1 MKAERTRD
9 DITYKIPESE
19 EKEFDVSSLVT
30 EEPDI
35 ENTDIEDIKSADTA
49 APKNKLEHLS
59 EEIID
64 FEKDTR
70 ILLNDYYAELIDK
83 TEKNEETG
91 ELYDNI
97 EREIKSLKNT
107 ASNLS
112 RARKRVSIMADEL
125 STSFNDV
132 KKGRRLVIAPPANI
146 EIDYKEEKAKH
157 FAQGINFYKLF
168 LICFIGSFAGVI
180 VELLWC
186 LIRNGYVESRSGLV
200 YGPFNLLY
208 GAGAVALTLA
218 LYKYRNRNS
227 TISFF
232 GGMIVGSVL
241 EYVVSWGQETFLGSR
256 SWDYSQIP
264 FNLNGRI
271 CLLYSVFWGILGVL
285 WMKIIYPSMANIIL
299 QIPNKIGKIVTWILC
314 IFMIFNVAVT
324 IVTTYRWS
332 QRVGGNPAD
341 NVFEKFIDERFP
353 NERMEKI
360 FANMKFD

>member
-1 MKAERTRD
+1 MRVDNTKESL
-9 DITYKIPESE
+9 TYKIPGG
-19 EKEFDVSSLVT
+19 EKEEFDVSSLVT
-30 EEPDI
+30 EEHESDSITAHVSAPRNNM
-35 ENTDIEDIKSADTA
+35 EN
-49 APKNKLEHLS
+49 LS
-59 EEIID
+59 EELLEA
-64 FEKDTR
+64 EKNTR
-70 ILLNDYYAELIDK
+70 EVLSDYYSELVDRA
-83 TEKNEETG
+83 EKNEESG
-91 ELYDNI
+91 ELYDDI
-97 EREIKSLKNT
+97 EKEIKSLKN
-107 ASNLS
+107 AEYNL
-112 RARKRVSIMADEL
+112 RTARKRVSVMVDEL

-132 KKGRRLVIAPPANI
+132 KKGKRLISAPANI
-146 EIDYKEEKAKH
+146 MIDYKEEQRKH

-218 LYKYRNRNS
+218 LYKYRNRNA

-232 GGMIVGSVL
+232 GGMLVGSVL

-271 CLLYSVFWGILGVL
+271 CLLYSVFWGILGVV

-299 QIPNKIGKIVTWILC
+299 QIPNKIGKVITWVLC
-314 IFMIFNVAVT
+314 VFMIFNIAVT
-324 IVTTYRWS
+324 IVSTYRWS
-332 QRVGGNPAD
+332 QRVAGNPAD
-341 NVFEKFIDERFP
+341 NIFEKFIDERFP
-353 NERMEKI
+353 DERMEKI
-360 FANMKFD
+360 FANMKFSNRP